1 MSTSSAN
8 LAGGR
13 PALASASYFP
23 QAEEIMLQPRRQPA
37 CVRCQQRKVKCD
49 HKDPCATCVKAGVP
63 CVASSQVR
71 RRRKRRLP
79 ERDLLDRIRKYEHLL
94 TQHNIKFEP
103 LHPSVSVPKGSPDS
117 HVEGPCES
125 DDEPGTTTASSHAGT
140 SSPRRRVR
148 EAKYTPPLFTNWI
161 GSRRMLHTMNQEFR
175 HGTDGDS
182 SDDEV
187 RGVVFKRAWD
197 QEIADDAH
205 LLFGFGWHQTT
216 VDIHTLHP
224 QPFQIFQLWQVYLD
238 NVDPLLKMTHT
249 HSLQKRLIAAA
260 PHLMTITPEL
270 EALMFGIYCMAISS
284 LTENGCR
291 AMFAASKVD
300 LLSRFQLGCQQALL
314 NSRFMRSTNRD
325 CLTALCLYLISVR
338 PTTAPQSLS
347 SILGT
352 AIRIAQRM
360 GLHSEATLAK
370 ASPLEAEMGRRLWW
384 SLILFDTRIG
394 EMADLHATALLPT
407 WDCRVPLTIND
418 SDIREEMK
426 EAPQVQGKLTDVIF
440 AVCRSELA
448 DFVRYTKFHL
458 GFFGPGLRASAT
470 TGQEGPE
477 GSEIDAFDTMMEE
490 KYLRYCDPENAIHFM
505 TIWTTR
511 GNIAKYRLVEHHFR
525 YSGSSLHH
533 AETQRDAALSYA
545 LRMLECNTKL
555 MTSPLTKGFI
565 WMVHCYFPFIAYIQI
580 IQHLKWRPMSAQA
593 TDAWKIMNDNYH
605 ALLEVLSVTDSFF
618 RLLTNMIL
626 QAWEARESAYE
637 QSGYPLETPP
647 LVSSIRQGREILIP
661 EECCNGIRQSGSAP
675 EIGSCDV
682 PAYYDIDMDHLDW
695 SAMDWDLG
703 YKEAKAPEHEE
714 QQLTNTL

>member
-1 MSTSSAN
+1 MSSSSAS
-8 LAGGR
+8 LPGGR
-13 PALASASYFP
+13 PALAAATYFP
-23 QAEEIMLQPRRQPA
+23 PGEEIMLRPRRQLA

-49 HKDPCATCVKAGVP
+49 HKDPCATCAKAGVP
-63 CVASSQVR
+63 CVASNQVQ

-79 ERDLLDRIRKYEHLL
+79 ERELLDRIRNYEDLL

-103 LHPSVSVPKGSPDS
+103 LHPRGPESSVSAPKGSPDS
-117 HVEGPCES
+117 HVEEPCES

-140 SSPRRRVR
+140 SSPRRR
-148 EAKYTPPLFTNWI
+148 
-161 GSRRMLHTMNQEFR
+161 FR
-175 HGTDGDS
+175 DRTDGDS

-205 LLFGFGWHQTT
+205 LLFGFGWHQTI

-238 NVDPLLKMTHT
+238 NVDPLLKITHT
-249 HSLQKRLIAAA
+249 HTLQKRLIAAA
-260 PHLMTITPEL
+260 TNLITITPEL

-284 LTENGCR
+284 LTENECR
-291 AMFAASKVD
+291 AMFASSKVD

-426 EAPQVQGKLTDVIF
+426 ESPQVQGKLTDVIF

-458 GFFGPGLRASAT
+458 GFFGPGLRPSVT
-470 TGQEGPE
+470 TGQEVPQ
-477 GSEIDAFDTMMEE
+477 GSEIDTFHKMMEE
-490 KYLRYCDPENAIHFM
+490 KYLKFCDPENAIHFM

-580 IQHLKWRPMSAQA
+580 IQHLKWRPKSAQA

-605 ALLEVLSVTDSFF
+605 ALIEVLSVTDSFF
-618 RLLTNMIL
+618 GLLTNMIL
-626 QAWEARESAYE
+626 QAWEVRESAYK
-637 QSGYPLETPP
+637 QSGHPLETPP
-647 LVSSIRQGREILIP
+647 LVSSIRQSRELLIP
-661 EECCNGIRQSGSAP
+661 EECGNSIKQSGSAP
-675 EIGSCDV
+675 EIGYSDV

-703 YKEAKAPEHEE
+703 YKGANNPKHDE
-714 QQLTNTL
+714 QQIPNALQ